1 MNIAELRPVYFLGI
15 WHGFVDLET
24 RVAALDAS
32 ESLTR
37 GKNIVDFLLLVKV
50 RDAFASVI
58 FVAIE
63 YAVSHWCSILI

>member
-50 RDAFASVI
+50 
-58 FVAIE
+58 
-63 YAVSHWCSILI
+63 L